1 MESRREGLKKE
12 QAKNDMKDSTIEE
25 LNEKVCRISEEKM
38 RLKSENDR
46 SIEEMELSK
55 KVAEDEHL
63 SEQELAKAAIV
74 KLEEAMSLQQQQHSD
89 STKRSN
95 DILRSMEEKVGVTE
109 KKLNDIKVKCVQ
121 NEEKLD
127 ENEKEIL
134 RLRKEREC
142 NEVEME
148 EKMKLISMRDEELNE
163 MRTQWDIEEE
173 LETVKSLKSK
183 NTSLEDEICEMR
195 VVMESTAAGL
205 QKEKLNNDIKDS
217 KVEELNEKVRRI
229 SEEKMR
235 MKNEN
240 DKSIED
246 LELSKRKAED
256 EHLSQQEVAKKT
268 MWELEEAMS
277 LQQQQHLSSTE
288 IYMELLR
295 SMEVKVSVA
304 EEMLNDS

>member
-1 MESRREGLKKE
+1 MENEISEMRIVMESTREGLKKE

-38 RLKSENDR
+38 RLKNENDR

-95 DILRSMEEKVGVTE
+95 DILRSMEVKLGVTE
-109 KKLNDIKVKCVQ
+109 KELNDIKVKCVQ

-142 NEVEME
+142 NEVEMD
-148 EKMKLISMRDEELNE
+148 EKMKLISMRDKELNE
-163 MRTQWDIEEE
+163 MRTQ
-173 LETVKSLKSK
+173 
-183 NTSLEDEICEMR
+183 
-195 VVMESTAAGL
+195 
-205 QKEKLNNDIKDS
+205 
-217 KVEELNEKVRRI
+217 
-229 SEEKMR
+229 
-235 MKNEN
+235 
-240 DKSIED
+240 
-246 LELSKRKAED
+246 
-256 EHLSQQEVAKKT
+256 
-268 MWELEEAMS
+268 
-277 LQQQQHLSSTE
+277 
-288 IYMELLR
+288 
-295 SMEVKVSVA
+295 
-304 EEMLNDS
+304 

>member
-1 MESRREGLKKE
+1 MKK
-12 QAKNDMKDSTIEE
+12 
-25 LNEKVCRISEEKM
+25 
-38 RLKSENDR
+38 
-46 SIEEMELSK
+46 
-55 KVAEDEHL
+55 
-63 SEQELAKAAIV
+63 
-74 KLEEAMSLQQQQHSD
+74 
-89 STKRSN
+89 
-95 DILRSMEEKVGVTE
+95 
-109 KKLNDIKVKCVQ
+109 
-121 NEEKLD
+121 KLD

-148 EKMKLISMRDEELNE
+148 VKMKLISMRDEELNE
-163 MRTQWDIEEE
+163 MRTQWDMKIEEE

-195 VVMESTAAGL
+195 IVMESTAAEL

-217 KVEELNEKVRRI
+217 KIEELNEKVRRI

-268 MWELEEAMS
+268 IWELEEAMS
-277 LQQQQHLSSTE
+277 LQQ
-288 IYMELLR
+288 
-295 SMEVKVSVA
+295 
-304 EEMLNDS
+304 